1 MGSLHQ
7 SLRTN
12 RHRSLGR
19 SAHDALRGSDKTP
32 FGVRRQFSSIE
43 LLSLKGGRCS
53 PPSSSEY
60 APIRAQSKQE
70 GGCVGSA
77 CACGWGTTPTPAACA
92 AIAQSPFCPTHS
104 MTIRLLDGGP
114 EPQPTQQVCVKAP
127 RPDRPRRTTISDV
140 RSCPSHGAPPRRKLL
155 PKLANVGLVMEAVP
169 MTWVT
174 RSSSIESGCSAMPM
188 AIAGVRHSKVPSD
201 TLSLRLRWV

>member
-32 FGVRRQFSSIE
+32 IGVHRQFSSIE

-53 PPSSSEY
+53 PPSSLEY
-60 APIRAQSKQE
+60 APIGAQSKQE

-77 CACGWGTTPTPAACA
+77 CACGWGTTQAPPAGS

-104 MTIRLLDGGP
+104 GRERVQAFIEAGQPPELRGKHVVINPLILVSEDASSAQSWSDFLFIDRTGVITTTGRYHDELVLEPDGVWRFAVREIVFTGK
-114 EPQPTQQVCVKAP
+114 EPQLLQ
-127 RPDRPRRTTISDV
+127 
-140 RSCPSHGAPPRRKLL
+140 PP
-155 PKLANVGLVMEAVP
+155 PA
-169 MTWVT
+169 
-174 RSSSIESGCSAMPM
+174 
-188 AIAGVRHSKVPSD
+188 
-201 TLSLRLRWV
+201 